1 MYVCITRLCFTSTQQ
16 SRKIRRSR
24 FRVSLPKTRP
34 RRGGIFTLAAT
45 TEERLRKSIHRRIT
59 ARTRCVV
66 LLTDAG
72 KDRFVSRQSLRKI
85 AGIVFLPAI
94 CSSPYLAVVVVIVVI
109 VVVVVVVFFGVG
121 AFVADVEFVE
131 LPHATFQFIDGIR
144 TVGIVF
150 VVVEVVVAGIGF
162 GFGRTFINDNFF
174 ACDVE
179 TFTGLGT
186 TTDGA
191 LTAVIGLGIG

>member
-1 MYVCITRLCFTSTQQ
+1 M
-16 SRKIRRSR
+16 
-24 FRVSLPKTRP
+24 VSLEDFKDSSSTSCSCSESFAE
-34 RRGGIFTLAAT
+34 ITFAST
-45 TEERLRKSIHRRIT
+45 TES
-59 ARTRCVV
+59 A
-66 LLTDAG
+66 
-72 KDRFVSRQSLRKI
+72 F
-85 AGIVFLPAI
+85 
-94 CSSPYLAVVVVIVVI
+94 VVI
-109 VVVVVVVFFGVG
+109 VVVVVVFFGVG

-144 TVGIVF
+144 TVVIVF
-150 VVVEVVVAGIGF
+150 VVVEVVVGF

>member
-1 MYVCITRLCFTSTQQ
+1 M
-16 SRKIRRSR
+16 
-24 FRVSLPKTRP
+24 VSLEDFKDSSSTSCSCSESFAE
-34 RRGGIFTLAAT
+34 ITFAAST
-45 TEERLRKSIHRRIT
+45 TES
-59 ARTRCVV
+59 A
-66 LLTDAG
+66 A
-72 KDRFVSRQSLRKI
+72 F
-85 AGIVFLPAI
+85 
-94 CSSPYLAVVVVIVVI
+94 VVI
-109 VVVVVVVFFGVG
+109 VVVGVVFFGVG

-150 VVVEVVVAGIGF
+150 VVVEGVVDGIGF

>member
-1 MYVCITRLCFTSTQQ
+1 M
-16 SRKIRRSR
+16 
-24 FRVSLPKTRP
+24 
-34 RRGGIFTLAAT
+34 
-45 TEERLRKSIHRRIT
+45 
-59 ARTRCVV
+59 
-66 LLTDAG
+66 
-72 KDRFVSRQSLRKI
+72 RKI

>member
-1 MYVCITRLCFTSTQQ
+1 MSFAETT
-16 SRKIRRSR
+16 
-24 FRVSLPKTRP
+24 
-34 RRGGIFTLAAT
+34 FTLLPAAG
-45 TEERLRKSIHRRIT
+45 S
-59 ARTRCVV
+59 A
-66 LLTDAG
+66 
-72 KDRFVSRQSLRKI
+72 FV
-85 AGIVFLPAI
+85 VFL
-94 CSSPYLAVVVVIVVI
+94 VG
-109 VVVVVVVFFGVG
+109 VF
-121 AFVADVEFVE
+121 AADDEFE

-150 VVVEVVVAGIGF
+150 VVVEVVVDGIGF

>member
-1 MYVCITRLCFTSTQQ
+1 M
-16 SRKIRRSR
+16 
-24 FRVSLPKTRP
+24 VSLEDFKDSSSTSCSCSESFAE
-34 RRGGIFTLAAT
+34 ITFAST
-45 TEERLRKSIHRRIT
+45 TES
-59 ARTRCVV
+59 A
-66 LLTDAG
+66 
-72 KDRFVSRQSLRKI
+72 F
-85 AGIVFLPAI
+85 
-94 CSSPYLAVVVVIVVI
+94 VVI
-109 VVVVVVVFFGVG
+109 VVVVVVFFGVG

-150 VVVEVVVAGIGF
+150 VVVEGVVDGIGF